1 MQLVTEIISVI
12 CFPEFW
18 KMIQNDDSTVVR
30 KNSAVDHVVAQQLDK
45 IIFRRLLLNVGM
57 EAYYDVVA
65 LIIQIIIVNS
75 FFDLLRRRFRI
86 IQKIHQKIIGDG
98 TVFQEIRMLFF
109 QQMLNAVAKCS
120 RLPARCGY

>member
-30 KNSAVDHVVAQQLDK
+30 KNSAVDHVAAQQLDK

-65 LIIQIIIVNS
+65 S
-75 FFDLLRRRFRI
+75 
-86 IQKIHQKIIGDG
+86 
-98 TVFQEIRMLFF
+98 
-109 QQMLNAVAKCS
+109 
-120 RLPARCGY
+120 

>member
-1 MQLVTEIISVI
+1 
-12 CFPEFW
+12 
-18 KMIQNDDSTVVR
+18 MIQNDDSTVVR

-75 FFDLLRRRFRI
+75 FFDLLRWCFRI

-109 QQMLNAVAKCS
+109 QQMLMLLQKIW
-120 RLPARCGY
+120 